1 MMTSVQAMKPALKTI
16 VKTPVT
22 LTHAVE
28 TLFAR
33 HQIIFQCADALKT
46 GEEIHT
52 KNVLNV
58 SSRRLQILGA
68 CLLKK

>member
-22 LTHAVE
+22 LTHVVE
-28 TLFAR
+28 MPSAR
-33 HQIIFQCADALKT
+33 HQTTFPCADALKT

>member
-22 LTHAVE
+22 LTHVVE
-28 TLFAR
+28 TLSAK
-33 HQIIFQCADALKT
+33 HQITFQCADALKI
-46 GEEIHT
+46 GEEIHI

-58 SSRRLQILGA
+58 SMRLY
-68 CLLKK
+68 